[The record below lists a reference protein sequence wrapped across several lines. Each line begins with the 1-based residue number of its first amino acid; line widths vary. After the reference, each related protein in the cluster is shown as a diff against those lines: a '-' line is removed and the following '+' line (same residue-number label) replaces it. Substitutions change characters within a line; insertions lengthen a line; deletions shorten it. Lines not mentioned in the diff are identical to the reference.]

1 MINSIFCRYNVILKF
16 RRDSH
21 TLRINA
27 IDVIYSN
34 QSLDMDVN
42 NIIRNNV
49 IPLTNQITTLLIII
63 TILLLPI
70 INIGG

>member
-1 MINSIFCRYNVILKF
+1 MTSLVSLIG
-16 RRDSH
+16 
-21 TLRINA
+21 INA